1 MMKIVGHRG
10 ARNLA
15 PENTLAGIQKALEH
29 QVDEIEIDVRVTS
42 DGQVVL
48 QHNQFLRDQAGNW
61 LNIRN
66 CTYEQLR
73 QHKADLCTLSE
84 AIRVLDKRVPL
95 QIEVKWGEQTQ
106 PVVDVLQSFL
116 AQKWQATDFLVGSK
130 KQQTLLDIHRALPD
144 IPKVVIEPFSSLRGV
159 WRAKQLGSNRLSMN
173 HLWLWGGFL
182 RAMQRRGYSVYAYT
196 INNPARAKRWQHSG
210 LAGVITD
217 DPERFR

>member
-1 MMKIVGHRG
+1 MLKIVGHRG

-15 PENTLAGIQKALEH
+15 PENTLAGIKKALEH
-29 QVDEIEIDVRVTS
+29 KVDEIEIDVRVTG

-48 QHNQFLRDQAGNW
+48 HHDQYLHDQSGSR
-61 LNIRN
+61 LNIRG
-66 CTYEQLR
+66 TDYGLLR
-73 QHKADLCTLSE
+73 QHKPDLCTLAE
-84 AIRVLDKRVPL
+84 AIGLLDRRVPL

-106 PVVDVLQSFL
+106 PVIAVLQSFL
-116 AQKWQATDFLVGSK
+116 AKGWQAGDFLVGSK
-130 KQQTLLDIHRALPD
+130 KQQTLAEVHRALPD

-182 RAMQRRGYSVYAYT
+182 RSMHKRGYSVYAYT
-196 INNPARAKRWQHSG
+196 LNDPARAKRWQQAG

-217 DPERFR
+217 NPERFQ